1 MLKGKNSWKY
11 RGKTPV
17 ISHGPLAEPMPD
29 VQPQK
34 KVCVLKKKKKRVRA
48 RQFLTPVSA

>member
-1 MLKGKNSWKY
+1 MLKDKNSWKY

-34 KVCVLKKKKKRVRA
+34 KVCVLKKKKKELEPGS
-48 RQFLTPVSA
+48 F